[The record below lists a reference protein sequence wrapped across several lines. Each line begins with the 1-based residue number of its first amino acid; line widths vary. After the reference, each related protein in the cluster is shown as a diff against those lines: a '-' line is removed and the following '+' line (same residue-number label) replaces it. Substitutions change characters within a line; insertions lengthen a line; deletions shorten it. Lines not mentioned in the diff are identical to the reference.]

1 MIYKLIVAAIV
12 LATLLYY
19 FFCFM
24 EIFGILKFTD
34 ENTTV
39 KMPQMFI
46 PFYYLLHKDKPQK
59 EVKKPRVKPIN
70 NGEKVFTY
78 TRREK
83 TTEIYKDNKDN

>member
-1 MIYKLIVAAIV
+1 MIYRLIVFAIV
-12 LATLLYY
+12 LATLIYY

-46 PFYYLLHKDKPQK
+46 PFYYLLHKDKPVEK
-59 EVKKPRVKPIN
+59 PKKSKLTKPITR
-70 NGEKVFTY
+70 NGK
-78 TRREK
+78 K
-83 TTEIYKDNKDN
+83 NI